1 MNKRALANVTVAAIA
16 IVGGFAAGYFLFMT
30 PVVPTAPVEIAL
42 EARQPAPL
50 APPVPP
56 VPAPQFNTEWNTYHG
71 SASFTGAI
79 DAGLPDQLEIL
90 WRFKAGSPVRQTP
103 VIHNGLIYCA
113 TARGEVIALN
123 PDGQRVWSRQLFSGE
138 QGKDGPLRAQ
148 IEAPL
153 ACFDGRV
160 IVGTMGGAVH
170 ALDAASGVEQWRAE
184 IDSPVM
190 GSPNFLKTAAG
201 PRIYVI
207 GRADAVLYCL
217 DATTGAILWRGEPID
232 RCDGSPA
239 VSERA
244 VAFGSCA
251 AALHVFSPDTGAR
264 MRNIELDPDSQIAA
278 GVAIDGDWI
287 VSGSRSGKILQV
299 SAATG
304 QAAWT
309 NTDIEAEVFTT
320 PALTAHRVVVAAN
333 DGFVYALDRA
343 SGKIVW
349 RFDGGANPLSPVIA
363 GGKVLAAAN
372 GSLFMLSLD
381 DGRKIWE
388 SKVSDEITGPAL
400 ALGRVF
406 VGSEDGTVVA
416 LGPQS
421 LGTPVSLEP
430 AEGGSESP

>member
-16 IVGGFAAGYFLFMT
+16 VVGGFAAGYFLFMT
-30 PVVPTAPVEIAL
+30 PIVPTAPVEIAP
-42 EARQPAPL
+42 EARQPAPA
-50 APPVPP
+50 APPT
-56 VPAPQFNTEWNTYHG
+56 PAPRFNTEWNTYHG
-71 SASFTGAI
+71 TAAFTGAV
-79 DAGLPDQLEIL
+79 DADLPDQLQLL

-103 VIHNGLIYCA
+103 VVHNGLIYCA

-123 PDGQRVWSRQLFSGE
+123 PDAQRVWSRQLFSGE

-160 IVGTMGGAVH
+160 IVGAMGGAVH
-170 ALDAASGVEQWRAE
+170 ALDAASGVEQWRAQ

-190 GSPNFLKTAAG
+190 GSPNYLVTPAG
-201 PRIYVI
+201 ARIYVI
-207 GRADAVLYCL
+207 GRADAVLHCL
-217 DATTGAILWRGEPID
+217 DAATGAILWRGEPID

-251 AALHVFSPDTGAR
+251 AALHVFSPDTGALS
-264 MRNIELDPDSQIAA
+264 RNIELDPDSQIAA
-278 GVAIDGDWI
+278 GVALDGDWI

-309 NTDIEAEVFTT
+309 NTEIEAEVFTT
-320 PALTAHRVVVAAN
+320 PAITAQRAVVAGN
-333 DGFVYALDRA
+333 DGFVYTLDRA
-343 SGKIVW
+343 SGNILW
-349 RFDGGANPLSPVIA
+349 RFDAGASPSSPVIA

-372 GSLFMLSLD
+372 GWLFMLALD
-381 DGRKIWE
+381 DGRKLWE
-388 SKVSDEITGPAL
+388 FKVSDEITGPAL

-406 VGSEDGTVVA
+406 VGSEDGAVVA
-416 LGPQS
+416 FGPPLPS
-421 LGTPVSLEP
+421 TPVSLEP